1 MIATNARCRRHRP
14 VLVDL
19 VDHGERGPATPA
31 ALDHLAT
38 CRPCE
43 RELTELALTI
53 AALRRAGAAYRRLP
67 IGAASPPAAAS
78 VIANVTRRPAPPQR
92 AGHRSLH
99 LGGLVAS
106 AGIAA
111 LLVAPHV
118 GLVPGRAS
126 HEMGPARPAAMSTWQ
141 QVEHRLASSPDIP
154 PVAVVILPPRYPEGR
169 TRPWKEV
176 PSGDATARELEPS

>member
-1 MIATNARCRRHRP
+1 MITVADACRRHRP

-19 VDHGERGPATPA
+19 VDHGERGPATPT
-31 ALDHLAT
+31 ALDHLAG
-38 CRPCE
+38 CRACE

-67 IGAASPPAAAS
+67 VADAPSRAVPNLIASL
-78 VIANVTRRPAPPQR
+78 TLRPASR
-92 AGHRSLH
+92 RHVGHRSLH

-111 LLVAPHV
+111 LLAAPHV
-118 GLVPGRAS
+118 GLVPSRATP
-126 HEMGPARPAAMSTWQ
+126 ETAPARPAAVTTWQ
-141 QVEHRLASSPDIP
+141 RVEHQLASSPDIP

-176 PSGDATARELEPS
+176 PSSDATVRELEPS